1 MFKPELGEA
10 KKYLKEYTVIPVYKE
25 IFADIKT
32 SVEILKGFMKENK
45 QCFLLESVENGE
57 SWGRYSF
64 LGCDPKLTVSCN
76 DGKVVID
83 DGKITEIQTDEPVK
97 ILREILAK
105 YKSPK
110 LESLPPFTG
119 GFVGCFSYDYIKY
132 VEKSLKLENRN
143 VEKFDDFSLML
154 FDKIIA
160 VDHFKQKIFIIANAA
175 SDNFEKSYEKA
186 KKDINELE
194 AVIKSPSSEIK
205 FKSELKS
212 DLRLLHNEEEFSA
225 MISKIKKHIYEGDIF
240 QAVISNGIEA
250 DFEGSLLE
258 TYRVLRTLNPSP
270 YMVYLNFKNSEI
282 AAASPET
289 LVSLQNGE
297 LTNYALAGTVRRGKN
312 DQEDK
317 ELIAD
322 LLKDEKELSEHNMLV
337 DLGRNDLGKISEFGS
352 VKVSEYLKILK
363 FSHVSHI
370 ASVIKGKI
378 MPKYDQFDAIAAVIP
393 AGTLSGAPK
402 IRACEI
408 INSLEK
414 HKRGSYGG
422 AIGYIDFTGN
432 MDTCIAIRM
441 AKRQNA
447 KVYIQAGA
455 GIVADSN
462 PKKEFQECLN
472 KAQAIVEA
480 VKTASTKNDK

>member
-1 MFKPELGEA
+1 MFKPVLEEA
-10 KKYLKEYTVIPVYKE
+10 KKYLKDYTVIPVYKE
-25 IFADIKT
+25 IFADVKT
-32 SVEILKGFMKENK
+32 SVEILRNFMKENK
-45 QCFLLESVENGE
+45 KCFLLESVENGE

-64 LGCDPKLTVSCN
+64 LGCDPKLTISCN
-76 DGKVVID
+76 DSKIVID
-83 DGKITEIQTDEPVK
+83 DGKITEIQTGEPVK
-97 ILREILAK
+97 VLREILSK
-105 YKSPK
+105 YKAPK
-110 LESLPPFTG
+110 FDFLPPFTG
-119 GFVGCFSYDYIKY
+119 GLVGYFSYDYIKY

-143 VEKFDDFSLML
+143 AENFDDFSLML
-154 FDKIIA
+154 FDKVIA
-160 VDHFKQKIFIIANAA
+160 VDHFKQKIFIIANAFA
-175 SDNFEKSYEKA
+175 DGFEKNYEHA
-186 KKDINELE
+186 KKDIDELE
-194 AVIKSPSSEIK
+194 NIIKGESYGVE
-205 FKSELKS
+205 FKSALKS
-212 DLRLLHNEEEFSA
+212 DLRILHNEQEFAA
-225 MISKIKKHIYEGDIF
+225 MVEKIKKHIFEGDIF

-270 YMVYLNFKNSEI
+270 YMVYLNFQNAEI

-297 LTNYALAGTVRRGKN
+297 LTNYALAGTARRGKTA
-312 DQEDK
+312 QEDE
-317 ELIAD
+317 ELISA

-378 MPKYDQFDAIAAVIP
+378 KPQYDQFDAIAAVLP

-402 IRACEI
+402 IKACEI

-414 HKRGSYGG
+414 HKRGTYGG
-422 AIGYIDFTGN
+422 AAGYIDFTGN
-432 MDTCIAIRM
+432 ADMCIAIRM
-441 AKRQNA
+441 AKRQNK

-455 GIVADSN
+455 GIVADSD

-472 KAQAIVEA
+472 KAQAVLLALKEA
-480 VKTASTKNDK
+480 GK